1 MAKFNIKKIID
12 ANTVDEVIDYNKVN
26 EELELQNKNVVAKE
40 VAKIDKDSIIN
51 SFLLENEFESVD
63 AFNAFK
69 KNGATADTEELKRIK
84 GELKDT
90 NEALKLKTSAELA
103 LAKELSPY
111 KNQAALRK
119 AEINGEKDIEYIEYQ
134 INKLEGETF
143 EDKLNTYKETHPDE
157 FTPIQPQK
165 NIITTGTKVGTVVK
179 GEKTGWEK
187 KLEEKYGE
195 L

>member
-12 ANTVDEVIDYNKVN
+12 ANTVDEVVDYDKVN

-51 SFLLENEFESVD
+51 SFLLENEFDSVD

-84 GELKDT
+84 GELKIANDT
-90 NEALKLKTSAELA
+90 LKLKTDAELA
-103 LAKELSPY
+103 LTKELSPY
-111 KNQAALRK
+111 KNQALLRK
-119 AEINGEKDIEYIEYQ
+119 AELNGEKDIEYIEFQ

-143 EDKLNTYKETHPDE
+143 EDKLNTYKATHPDV
-157 FTPIQPQK
+157 FTSPPPKK
-165 NIITTGTKVGTVVK
+165 NIITTGTKTGTVVK
-179 GEKTGWEK
+179 GEKLGWEK
-187 KLEEKYGE
+187 ELEKKYGE